1 MRKLALF
8 SVLSMVASLAV
19 AQIPPARTAT
29 LSLSP
34 PTKFEDGSALDCS
47 VAGKCV
53 YNIYRG
59 TCGAALTKVVSNA
72 TNPASI
78 PVAGSV
84 PGQCFRATA
93 VAEGAESDQSVEVR
107 FKGKPNTPA
116 ITIVVTIEVSQ

>member
-1 MRKLALF
+1 MRKLALC
-8 SVLSMVASLAV
+8 SVLSMVASLAI
-19 AQIPPARTAT
+19 AQTPPARTAT

-34 PTKFEDGSALDCS
+34 PTKFEDGSVLDCS

-53 YNIYRG
+53 YNVYRG

-72 TNPASI
+72 ANPVSI

-93 VAEGAESDQSVEVR
+93 IAEGAESDQSVEVR
-107 FKGKPNTPA
+107 FKGKPGSPA
-116 ITIVVTIEVSQ
+116 ITIVITVEISQ